1 MTSVDNSSFCLTFPQ
16 KNQHR
21 LEIKQK
27 KKKKN
32 NKNKTQTS
40 KGPFSYLPA
49 VAKSSEAG
57 NDHKGF

>member
-1 MTSVDNSSFCLTFPQ
+1 MLNFSP
-16 KNQHR
+16 
-21 LEIKQK
+21 K
-27 KKKKN
+27 KPTQIRDQTEEEKKN